1 MVEVKNDSYWQYVWN
16 QFKEGDKESFAII
29 YNHQVDAL
37 YRYASKLCKD
47 EHAIKDAIQEI
58 FMELYLK
65 RETVKTTPEFLKFY
79 LFLALKRN
87 LIKKNQSSRKIQQL
101 STSESN
107 DFEVDYNIESQLIEI
122 EENSAINRQ
131 VLDALNQLPAKQ
143 KEAVYLRFN
152 QALEYEEVASIL
164 EISVESVRKQVYRAI
179 KTLREIIGNESSLIL
194 ISLFQKKV

>member
-37 YRYASKLCKD
+37 YRYASKLSKD

-79 LFLALKRN
+79 LLLALKRN

-101 STSESN
+101 NTSESN

-152 QALEYEEVASIL
+152 QALEYEEVAAIL